1 MDEAGLMAA
10 LTPVPAAARGARG
23 GSRFEGV
30 VLTCADLLLG
40 GGAERKKCTFNVV
53 PITPLLDTRTQHH
66 VGSARIM
73 NPSAGHEI

>member
-40 GGAERKKCTFNVV
+40 GGNAM
-53 PITPLLDTRTQHH
+53 LL
-66 VGSARIM
+66 G
-73 NPSAGHEI
+73 AGHPQPSWDFLTGTLPGMC